1 MGNSTNTILCSKSN
15 KVTTVTINR
24 PRYHNSITADMWEEL
39 TNTLSTLD
47 EDQETRCIIITGRG
61 ENAFSAGADIQEF
74 QTQRIDSKTGY
85 SYNQKVDKLLSTI
98 RTLQTPIIAM
108 INGIAAGGGCE
119 ISVACDLRIASTN
132 CRIGIPVARLGITI
146 GHTEMK
152 SLVELVGRST
162 ALYILLSANLLDS
175 TEALRV
181 GLVNQVVP
189 QEDLQNVTNKLALQ
203 IAELAP
209 LSHSVNKQTLNQ
221 IYEIP
226 NLENLNEQQKALPL
240 NQFDTDDYKEGF
252 NAFLEKRKPE
262 FKGK

>member
-1 MGNSTNTILCSKSN
+1 
-15 KVTTVTINR
+15 
-24 PRYHNSITADMWEEL
+24 
-39 TNTLSTLD
+39 
-47 EDQETRCIIITGRG
+47 
-61 ENAFSAGADIQEF
+61 
-74 QTQRIDSKTGY
+74 
-85 SYNQKVDKLLSTI
+85 
-98 RTLQTPIIAM
+98 
-108 INGIAAGGGCE
+108 
-119 ISVACDLRIASTN
+119 
-132 CRIGIPVARLGITI
+132 
-146 GHTEMK
+146 MK